1 MMRKNRIVT
10 AVNLSTQEEM
20 TFMDVSPAHAVAYA
34 YHDQTNKLS
43 IFLKKTEDGY
53 NWNDAVSKGNYTVI
67 MGDWCAL
74 STAIDTKRP
83 PKVGEG

>member
-34 YHDQTNKLS
+34 WHDQENRLS
-43 IFLKKTEDGY
+43 EFFTKTQNGF
-53 NWNDAVSKGNYTVI
+53 NWHNVVSKGNYTVI

-83 PKVGEG
+83 TLGEV